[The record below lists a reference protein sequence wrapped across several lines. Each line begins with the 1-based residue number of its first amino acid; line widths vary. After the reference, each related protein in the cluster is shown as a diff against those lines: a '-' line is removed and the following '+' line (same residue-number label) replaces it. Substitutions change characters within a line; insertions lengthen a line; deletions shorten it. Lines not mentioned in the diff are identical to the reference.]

1 MYSRKTISTFDF
13 NYFDTSGIE
22 HFILDEADR
31 MLDMGFYDD
40 IISIAKKLPKK
51 CQIYYVLSNYA
62 S

>member
-1 MYSRKTISTFDF
+1 MAHLDF

-40 IISIAKKLPKK
+40 ILFIAKNYQKNVKLLCSQQLCK
-51 CQIYYVLSNYA
+51 LR
-62 S
+62 